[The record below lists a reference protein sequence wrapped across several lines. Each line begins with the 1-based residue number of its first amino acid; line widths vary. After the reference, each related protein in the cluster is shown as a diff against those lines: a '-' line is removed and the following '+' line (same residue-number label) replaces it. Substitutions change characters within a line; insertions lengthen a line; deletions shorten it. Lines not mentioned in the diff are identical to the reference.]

1 MYRTLI
7 TVLNSP
13 FPKKY
18 NIQSTWHVH
27 AASFKPN
34 LSKSLSFS
42 NLCLTDWTTHAC
54 MQLGLFCIWLF
65 SIGHWSEI
73 EFCLGATTKSILN
86 EASACACHV
95 HWSLEWKLDF
105 GGARDLFGS
114 EWVAHNNADAITILD
129 VDLLNLARWSQKWTT
144 GLSGTKSKTLKE
156 TNVLRCCCCC
166 CCCSNYI

>member
-54 MQLGLFCIWLF
+54 MQLGLFCIF
-65 SIGHWSEI
+65 HWA
-73 EFCLGATTKSILN
+73 LVWN
-86 EASACACHV
+86 WV
-95 HWSLEWKLDF
+95 
-105 GGARDLFGS
+105 LFGS
-114 EWVAHNNADAITILD
+114 DNKIDFERGLGMCVSRALESGVEVRFWGGKGFIWQWV
-129 VDLLNLARWSQKWTT
+129 
-144 GLSGTKSKTLKE
+144 SGTQQCRCYHS
-156 TNVLRCCCCC
+156 LRCRLTKFGKMIPEMD
-166 CCCSNYI
+166 NWIEWYQI